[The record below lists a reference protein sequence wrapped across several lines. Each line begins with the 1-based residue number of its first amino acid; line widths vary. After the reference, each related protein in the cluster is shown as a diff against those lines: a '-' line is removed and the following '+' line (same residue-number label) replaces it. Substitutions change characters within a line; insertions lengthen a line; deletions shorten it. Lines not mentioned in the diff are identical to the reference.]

1 MKVGDLVLRTPTPRR
16 TRGTAV
22 WITIQRKAIITK
34 VLGKLSV
41 EVVWLDTF
49 DRCISAKS
57 PLEVL
62 NESR

>member
-1 MKVGDLVLRTPTPRR
+1 MKVGDLVLRTWPARDLY
-16 TRGTAV
+16 GIGIVAV
-22 WITIQRKAIITK
+22 QRKAVITK

-49 DRCISAKS
+49 DRCISDKS

-62 NESR
+62 SESR